1 MSVELV
7 ESVTDELAAAIDI
20 LLPQL
25 SQSAT
30 ALSRAELEDLLSQPG
45 VFLFAYRGIPTGQ
58 AECAADDRATTKPP
72 PPTSARTDE
81 SAKTSSATTHA
92 AARDSDYTQA
102 DEQILG
108 ILTLVTFRIPT
119 GQRAWIEDVVVDSRA
134 RGQGAGR
141 QLVETAL
148 AHAKQAGCRTVDLTS
163 RPSRQ
168 AANRLYQKCGFQAR
182 DTNVYRYTDN

>member
-58 AECAADDRATTKPP
+58 AECAADDRATTTP

-81 SAKTSSATTHA
+81 SVKTSSATTHA
-92 AARDSDYTQA
+92 AARDSDCTQA

>member
-58 AECAADDRATTKPP
+58 AECTADDRATTKH
-72 PPTSARTDE
+72 PPTGACTDE
-81 SAKTSSATTHA
+81 SAKTSSTTTHTA
-92 AARDSDYTQA
+92 THDSDCTQA

-163 RPSRQ
+163 HPSRQ

-182 DTNVYRYTDN
+182 NTNVYRYTDN

>member
-7 ESVTDELAAAIDI
+7 ESVTDELAAAIDT

-58 AECAADDRATTKPP
+58 AEGAADDRATTEP

-81 SAKTSSATTHA
+81 SAKTSSATAHA
-92 AARDSDYTQA
+92 AARNSAEAQA

-148 AHAKQAGCRTVDLTS
+148 NHAKQAGCRTVDLTS

-182 DTNVYRYTDN
+182 NTNVYRYTDN